1 MNPPENSTAFGAPG
15 IEARWASSAKEG
27 AGRSQRVSPSLYAR
41 CCTQRDRGPRHH
53 GAACGAMNFFC
64 VGLSHHTA
72 NVEIREQF
80 AGNATADS
88 IARKAG
94 CAEALL
100 LTTCNR
106 VEVYGV
112 SDKRISNDEI
122 ARCLMAKTNGNPY
135 NNPLPLYRHEDNECI
150 QHLFRVASGLD
161 SMVVGES
168 EILGQAKKA
177 YESARTSGAVGP
189 YLHRLFQRAFRVAK
203 QVRTHTDISRGAVSV
218 GSVAVQLA
226 QRIFGK
232 LSECKVLVL
241 GAGETSERTT
251 RALVSRG
258 VTDLRV
264 SNRSLDRARELAH
277 SVGRHAVPFDDWVL
291 QCREI
296 DILLTSTA
304 SETPLL
310 TPEILAPMLWQRS
323 DRPLFIID
331 IAVPR
336 DVDPSVDEL
345 EGVYLYD
352 IDSIR
357 SVAEQSLALRR
368 QQVAAA
374 EAIIADHVTEFFDS
388 MSRGLNRLSQ
398 AAEHSSLGENPLGA
412 SDRL

>member
-1 MNPPENSTAFGAPG
+1 MN
-15 IEARWASSAKEG
+15 
-27 AGRSQRVSPSLYAR
+27 L
-41 CCTQRDRGPRHH
+41 
-53 GAACGAMNFFC
+53 FC
-64 VGLSHHTA
+64 IGLSHHTA
-72 NVEIREQF
+72 NVATREQF
-80 AGNATADS
+80 AGGATAES
-88 IARKAG
+88 IVREAG
-94 CAEALL
+94 WTEALL
-100 LTTCNR
+100 LSTCNR
-106 VEVYGV
+106 VEVYAV
-112 SDKRISNDEI
+112 SQQRISTDEI
-122 ARCLMAKTNGNPY
+122 ARCLMQKMDTDPHDYAP
-135 NNPLPLYRHEDNECI
+135 PFYRYEAEKCV
-150 QHLFRVASGLD
+150 QHLFRVASALD

-203 QVRTHTDISRGAVSV
+203 QVRTHTDIARGAVSV
-218 GSVAVQLA
+218 GSVAVDLA
-226 QRIFGK
+226 QSIFGK

-264 SNRSLDRARELAH
+264 SNRSLDRARVLAQA
-277 SVGRHAVPFDDWVL
+277 VGGRAVPFDDWTT

-310 TPEILAPMLWQRS
+310 TSEILAPMLWQRL
-323 DRPLFIID
+323 DRSLFIID

-336 DVDPSVDEL
+336 DVDPSVNEL
-345 EGVYLYD
+345 QGVYLYD

-374 EAIIADHVTEFFDS
+374 EGIIADHVTEFIDS
-388 MSRGLNRLSQ
+388 ISRGLGRMSHVAGQ
-398 AAEHSSLGENPLGA
+398 ASLGENPLHA
-412 SDRL
+412 SEL